1 MVPLCPSLVESL
13 RKLERAEDVT
23 QFMVLTTALSVV
35 LHQMTN
41 QMDFAIGT
49 LISGRNRVELE
60 RLIGLFVNTLVLR
73 CDLSGNPTF
82 RQLLKR
88 TRRTSLDA
96 FSHAEVPAEMLVRKL
111 KLPRSFNRHP
121 LFDVLFQLRNM
132 PAARAERRGIG
143 VEVLPLDYGISRF
156 DLLIE
161 VVQYSNNL
169 FTCFEYNTNTFESST
184 IETMIEL
191 WQATLIAAVA
201 QPGHTLSQLVESTRD
216 HRRYQNSSPDRSA
229 RVA

>member
-1 MVPLCPSLVESL
+1 
-13 RKLERAEDVT
+13 
-23 QFMVLTTALSVV
+23 
-35 LHQMTN
+35 
-41 QMDFAIGT
+41 
-49 LISGRNRVELE
+49 
-60 RLIGLFVNTLVLR
+60 
-73 CDLSGNPTF
+73 
-82 RQLLKR
+82 
-88 TRRTSLDA
+88 
-96 FSHAEVPAEMLVRKL
+96 
-111 KLPRSFNRHP
+111 
-121 LFDVLFQLRNM
+121 M

-201 QPGHTLSQLVESTRD
+201 QPGHTLSQLVESIRD